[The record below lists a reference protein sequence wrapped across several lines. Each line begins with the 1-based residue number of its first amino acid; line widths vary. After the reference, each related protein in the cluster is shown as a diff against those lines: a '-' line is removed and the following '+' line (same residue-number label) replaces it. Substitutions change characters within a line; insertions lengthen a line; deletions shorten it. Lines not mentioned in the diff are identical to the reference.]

1 MVKIYAPNNTYN
13 GISANIRFENGIA
26 ETDNKYIIGW
36 FKAHGYKVEETKAK
50 TEETAEQPKPKAK
63 KKG

>member
-36 FKAHGYKVEETKAK
+36 FKAHGYKVEEPKEAK
-50 TEETAEQPKPKAK
+50 KVKPKAK

>member
-36 FKAHGYKVEETKAK
+36 FKAHGYKVKNQRK
-50 TEETAEQPKPKAK
+50 QK
-63 KKG
+63 K

>member
-13 GISANIRFENGIA
+13 GISANIRFENGMA

-36 FKAHGYKVEETKAK
+36 FKAHGYKIKAK